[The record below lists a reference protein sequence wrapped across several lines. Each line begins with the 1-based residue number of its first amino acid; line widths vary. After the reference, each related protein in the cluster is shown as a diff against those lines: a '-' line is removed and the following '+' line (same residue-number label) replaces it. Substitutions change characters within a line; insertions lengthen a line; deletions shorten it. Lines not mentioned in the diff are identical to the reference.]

1 MNKTILLAEDSAD
14 DARAFTRVL
23 RSAGILNPIIEVRT
37 GAETISYLNGD
48 GAFADRDENPFPAV
62 LFLDLLMPN
71 GDGWTVLKWLK
82 AHSTKSRLLI
92 IVLTGA
98 PQRDSLNKA
107 YLAGATSFLVK
118 PFTKADLDGMVLTWP
133 YVWKLAPNDPRAP
146 RAEKTGKSRSLAP
159 DRAKDP
165 GVLKL
170 GQYPRFV

>member
-1 MNKTILLAEDSAD
+1 MNKSILLSEDLPD

-23 RSAGILNPIIEVRT
+23 RSAGILNPITEVRT

-48 GAFADRDENPFPAV
+48 GAFADREEHPFPVV

-71 GDGWTVLKWLK
+71 GDGWTVLRWLR
-82 AHSTKSRLLI
+82 AHPAKSRLLV

-98 PQRDSLNKA
+98 PQRDSLNEA

-133 YVWKLAPNDPRAP
+133 HVWKLAPNDPRAP
-146 RAEKTGKSRSLAP
+146 RTEENGQKSKSR
-159 DRAKDP
+159 
-165 GVLKL
+165 V
-170 GQYPRFV
+170 